1 MKRRRRH
8 SITLVS
14 LQHFLRGRRLDLLK
28 IDIDNSAIEVELIVA
43 LERMAAAQQTD
54 VRAFVI
60 EVSASSARDGRAKP
74 LSRAL
79 SRLQQQGYHAYR
91 LAHHL
96 HQMDDLEPYYSPCY
110 GVRAIKCMLHIRP
123 LRCAAE
129 AAVGGGD
136 VRRSGGAAAHGEW
149 RRRGGLACD
158 AWGLVDPAPRLGS
171 PPPHTLRL
179 TPHARPCRAA
189 SQGGAVDA
197 AAADAARPGA
207 RPLPGWEIA
216 CVVVAFGFCIVNFN
230 FGSPTSF

>member
-1 MKRRRRH
+1 M
-8 SITLVS
+8 TLVS

-110 GVRAIKCMLHIRP
+110 GVRAIKYMLHIRP
-123 LRCAAE
+123 LRGAQWMQLLQTRRDQARGRSDTSSYVFSKEAVGQGAE
-129 AAVGGGD
+129 ARWNSASMDGTMPKAWREARCGE
-136 VRRSGGAAAHGEW
+136 GADGE
-149 RRRGGLACD
+149 
-158 AWGLVDPAPRLGS
+158 
-171 PPPHTLRL
+171 
-179 TPHARPCRAA
+179 
-189 SQGGAVDA
+189 
-197 AAADAARPGA
+197 
-207 RPLPGWEIA
+207 PLPAKGVGA
-216 CVVVAFGFCIVNFN
+216 
-230 FGSPTSF
+230 